1 MTFRTRLSIWTLLA
15 VLLASCGKA
24 TSQAPN
30 MLPTPTSELF
40 LPTIAA
46 TPTATPLP
54 PTPTP
59 EPPAAA
65 HVNGQPITLEA
76 YQKELAR
83 YNSAQLALGRNP
95 EEEDTSPQI
104 RVLDALIEQALILQA
119 AATEGIKLDD
129 KTLDAEL
136 QRLIE
141 ATGGQENFNGWLE
154 ANQYTPDEFREVL
167 RAQMTVQAMIT
178 EVTGSIG
185 DAAEQVHA
193 RHIVVASEETIE
205 AVLNQL
211 EQGTDFATLAKSYS
225 LDESTGPNGGDLGWF
240 PRGLLL
246 SPEVEDAAFA
256 LEAGEISGIVESGF
270 GYHLVQVLEKDP
282 ARPVTLEIE
291 RRLREVAFDNWL
303 QQLWET
309 AMVERNI

>member
-30 MLPTPTSELF
+30 TLPTPTSELF

-65 HVNGQPITLEA
+65 RVNGQPITLEA

-83 YNSAQLALGRNP
+83 YNSAQMALGRNP
-95 EEEDTSPQI
+95 EEEDTAPQI

-185 DAAEQVHA
+185 DAAE
-193 RHIVVASEETIE
+193 
-205 AVLNQL
+205 
-211 EQGTDFATLAKSYS
+211 
-225 LDESTGPNGGDLGWF
+225 
-240 PRGLLL
+240 
-246 SPEVEDAAFA
+246 
-256 LEAGEISGIVESGF
+256 
-270 GYHLVQVLEKDP
+270 
-282 ARPVTLEIE
+282 
-291 RRLREVAFDNWL
+291 
-303 QQLWET
+303 
-309 AMVERNI
+309 

>member
-15 VLLASCGKA
+15 VLLVSCGKA

-30 MLPTPTSELF
+30 TLPTPTSELF